1 MDNCLVVERDW
12 PVEFFEIS
20 SEITDSAREKRQDL
34 SLFVTRKGLG
44 VLVKFAGSSG
54 WLMAEHSIECRDW
67 SSLERRIISNASE
80 PKRHLYSE
88 SDNSMH
94 SICVDDRVVSP
105 RGWWSCC
112 ETEGMKINHLPLVV
126 HPSIRRCW
134 FRRSFVSWYWSW
146 RLSCMLFERCCKC
159 W

>member
-1 MDNCLVVERDW
+1 MDNYLVVERDW
-12 PVEFFEIS
+12 LVEFFEIS
-20 SEITDSAREKRQDL
+20 SETTDRASEKRQNL

-44 VLVKFAGSSG
+44 VLVDLAGSSG

-67 SSLERRIISNASE
+67 SSLERRIIGNASE
-80 PKRHLYSE
+80 AECHLYSE
-88 SDNSMH
+88 SVNSMH
-94 SICVDDRVVSP
+94 SICVEDRMVSP
-105 RGWWSCC
+105 REVWSYD
-112 ETEGMKINHLPLVV
+112 ENEGMKINPLPLVV